1 MKTVHCYDFDN
12 LSFGDKLE
20 LFAQSPLV
28 RQFAEGMPVQGL
40 TTKRALTTTVGTL
53 VVGAASILAG
63 SDHRADAEL
72 RYLWPILR
80 PVLAKAGL
88 QVADEPITTQHFRD
102 YRRRFLTG
110 DVLASLHTGF
120 QRQAVDLV
128 RVLGLL
134 QDHGEPLL
142 SPSVS
147 QLVFGD
153 GAWFTP
159 ASDVGRMKRRYKG
172 NEKGKV
178 APHPSRSK
186 HGLPRIVDYD
196 SRGKAYGY
204 NHVTLYARSEVPR
217 LRVVLSLLA
226 APGGNELC
234 AMDEELGRLVRA
246 FGDGLRGFVY
256 DGAMAGAHHRL
267 YRKRGL
273 LTINLPKGMDSRED
287 WGKGLDRAVGNGGHV
302 VTAHLAQG
310 CTHHLNVAYG
320 SFYQLERDAFGRW
333 VRRRVLEHTDARRI
347 PTDDGYRWEL
357 DVAIHCESGAV
368 HTWTIDPNGHLESDK
383 GTVNLAERLR
393 IVTPHSGE
401 QFSALYGVR
410 NNAEAHNRLIR
421 TDWAMG
427 DRARSYARKDH
438 EFDRLL
444 VCLLNNALVL
454 AEHGPANFQMKLS
467 PVLRTPINS
476 VVCRR

>member
-1 MKTVHCYDFDN
+1 MKTAHCYDFDN

-28 RQFAEGMPVQGL
+28 RQFAEQMPAQGL
-40 TTKRALTTTVGTL
+40 RTKRALTTTVGTL
-53 VVGAASILAG
+53 VVGLASILAG
-63 SDHRADAEL
+63 SDRRADAEL

-80 PVLAKAGL
+80 PVLVKAGL
-88 QVADEPITTQHFRD
+88 EVADEPVTTQHFRD
-102 YRRRFLTG
+102 YRRRFVTG
-110 DVLASLHTGF
+110 EVLASLHSAF
-120 QRQAVDLV
+120 RRQAVDLV
-128 RVLGLL
+128 KVLGLL
-134 QDHGEPLL
+134 KDQGEPLL

-159 ASDVGRMKRRYKG
+159 ASDVGRMKRRHKG

-186 HGLPRIVDYD
+186 YGCPRIVDYD

-204 NHVTLYARSEVPR
+204 NHVTLYARSEAPR

-226 APGGNELC
+226 APGGNELD
-234 AMDEELGRLVRA
+234 AMDEELDRLVAA

-256 DGAMAGAHHRL
+256 DGAMAGAHHRV

-287 WGKGLDRAVGNGGHV
+287 WGKGLDKVVGNAGHV
-302 VTAHLAQG
+302 ITVHLAQG

-320 SFYQLERDAFGRW
+320 SFYQLERDALGRW
-333 VRRRVLEHTDARRI
+333 VRRRVLEHTDVRRI
-347 PTDDGYRWEL
+347 KTDDGYRWEL
-357 DVAIHCESGAV
+357 DVKIHCEGGTV
-368 HTWTIDPNGHLESDK
+368 HTWTVDPNGHLASDK
-383 GTVNLAERLR
+383 GTVNLVERLR
-393 IVTPHSGE
+393 IITPHSGE
-401 QFSALYGVR
+401 PFSVLYGVR

-438 EFDRLL
+438 ELDRLL

-454 AEHGPANFQMKLS
+454 AEHGPKAFQMTRS
-467 PVLRTPINS
+467 PVLRAPINS
-476 VVCRR
+476 TS

>member
-1 MKTVHCYDFDN
+1 MKTAHCYDFDN

-28 RQFAEGMPVQGL
+28 RQFAEQMPAQGL
-40 TTKRALTTTVGTL
+40 RTKRALTTTVGTL
-53 VVGAASILAG
+53 VVGLASILAA
-63 SDHRADAEL
+63 SDRRADAEL
-72 RYLWPILR
+72 RYLWPILW

-88 QVADEPITTQHFRD
+88 EVADEPISTQHFRD

-110 DVLASLHTGF
+110 DVLPSLHAAF

-128 RVLGLL
+128 KVLGLL
-134 QDHGEPLL
+134 KNQGEPLL

-159 ASDVGRMKRRYKG
+159 ASDVGRMKRRHKG

-186 HGLPRIVDYD
+186 YGCPRIVDYD

-204 NHVTLYARSEVPR
+204 NHVTLYARSEAPR

-234 AMDEELGRLVRA
+234 AMDEELGRLVEA

-256 DGAMAGAHHRL
+256 DGAMAGAHHRS

-287 WGKGLDRAVGNGGHV
+287 WGKGLDKVVGNDGHV
-302 VTAHLAQG
+302 ITVHLAQG

-320 SFYQLERDAFGRW
+320 SFYQLERDALGRW
-333 VRRRVLEHTDARRI
+333 VRRRVLEHTDVRRI
-347 PTDDGYRWEL
+347 KTDDGYRWEL
-357 DVAIHCESGAV
+357 DVKIHCEGGTV
-368 HTWTIDPNGHLESDK
+368 HTWTIDPNGHLASDK

-393 IVTPHSGE
+393 IITPHSGE
-401 QFSALYGVR
+401 PFSVLYGVR

-438 EFDRLL
+438 ELDRLL

-454 AEHGPANFQMKLS
+454 AEHGPKAFQMTRS
-467 PVLRTPINS
+467 PVLRSPITS
-476 VVCRR
+476 TARR